1 MNARHKINPF
11 FGINVGIVAFLS
23 LGATYFAILP
33 MIMWNVSFDRM
44 VSGVTQN
51 YAMIGLW
58 LIYFTNIAFLP
69 ITMKKIDRM
78 WRTTYVVFLIGVI
91 VFIIFILNPFP
102 HGLE

>member
-1 MNARHKINPF
+1 MKPRYKINPL
-11 FGINVGIVAFLS
+11 FGLNIGIVAFLS
-23 LGATYFAILP
+23 LGAAYFTILP

-44 VSGVTQN
+44 VSGATQN

-69 ITMKKIDRM
+69 ITMKKTDRT
-78 WRTTYVVFLIGVI
+78 WRATYVVFLIGVA
-91 VFIIFILNPFP
+91 VFILFILNPLH

>member
-1 MNARHKINPF
+1 VKTNYKINPF
-11 FGINVGIVAFLS
+11 FGLNIGIVAFLS
-23 LGATYFAILP
+23 LGAAYFTIMP

-44 VSGVTQN
+44 VSGATQN

-69 ITMKKIDRM
+69 ITMKKIDRT
-78 WRTTYVVFLIGVI
+78 WRATYVVFLIGVV

-102 HGLE
+102 YEFE

>member
-1 MNARHKINPF
+1 MKPKYRINPL
-11 FGINVGIVAFLS
+11 FGLNVGIVAFLS
-23 LGATYFAILP
+23 LGAAYFAIMP

-69 ITMKKIDRM
+69 ITMKKIDRV
-78 WRTTYVVFLIGVI
+78 WRTTYVVFLICIV
-91 VFIIFILNPFP
+91 VFIIFILNPLP
-102 HGLE
+102 NGLE

>member
-1 MNARHKINPF
+1 MKTRYKINPF
-11 FGINVGIVAFLS
+11 FGLNVGIVAFLS
-23 LGATYFAILP
+23 LGAAYFAILP

-69 ITMKKIDRM
+69 ITMKKTDKT
-78 WRTTYVVFLIGVI
+78 WRAAYAVFLIGVV
-91 VFIIFILNPFP
+91 VFIILILNLLPSRL
-102 HGLE
+102 G

>member
-1 MNARHKINPF
+1 MKTRYKINPF
-11 FGINVGIVAFLS
+11 FGLNVGIVVFLS
-23 LGATYFAILP
+23 LGVAYFTIMP

-44 VSGVTQN
+44 VSGATQN

-78 WRTTYVVFLIGVI
+78 WRTTYVVFLICVV
-91 VFIIFILNPFP
+91 VFIIFILNPLP
-102 HGLE
+102 SRLE